1 MSTLKMV
8 LHVEKTSKSTI
19 QEELRKF
26 QKFARKISMAEFSLG
41 GFIITLF
48 HSNLD
53 EKITSNEQKVT
64 SNEQKVTNNEEKI
77 TSNKQKVT
85 SNEQGAKSNEQRPKS
100 SASTIIMF
108 PLYRIGFYD
117 VAKTIRYNGNRIRHT
132 TLYNILCFHLNGIP
146 FKNTFFRAA
155 FNVYFYMILIMLF
168 YV

>member
-1 MSTLKMV
+1 M
-8 LHVEKTSKSTI
+8 
-19 QEELRKF
+19 LRKL
-26 QKFARKISMAEFSLG
+26 RKAPSRKSYENFRNLQEKYLWRSFLWG

-117 VAKTIRYNGNRIRHT
+117 VVKTIRYNGNKIRHT